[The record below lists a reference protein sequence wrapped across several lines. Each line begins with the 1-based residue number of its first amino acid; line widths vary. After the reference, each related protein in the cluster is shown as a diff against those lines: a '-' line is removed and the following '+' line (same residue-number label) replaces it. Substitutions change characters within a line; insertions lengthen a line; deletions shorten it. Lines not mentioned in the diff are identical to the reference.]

1 LSLDLEFLNKK
12 IIAYFHDPPWKYWI
26 LKNNRTYLIGSEERK
41 KYPENMSAHEA
52 EALELISHIM
62 DHGAEHKPI
71 NIPMEVKQADV
82 LSSSIDRWV
91 ISLLYEEE
99 GEKSRQLVK
108 PGKPVKKNIFAPHL
122 KIDIP
127 EKGFKDDGLKDYIN
141 ELERIAKGVP
151 QELRYHTLYFAA
163 PLLWYR
169 HFDALPPLA
178 DTRVLTHTIFDHAS
192 ASAAMVNILK
202 PSQRWDTPEFTGS
215 IVSIEVLSVQEL
227 ISLSRKTR
235 DLWASS
241 WLSSFI
247 LWKAIEPFVEKYGPD
262 VVLRPELSLNPFY
275 VSWLMNKLSQSN
287 ASSDAMKLIEKLANA
302 YANYEEISS
311 GEYPWISA
319 MSEKVVLLLPEEDA
333 KEIEGEALESV
344 KFGWKE
350 LFDDV
355 IGDSWP
361 SMNEKERE
369 YLKKAGENPPITLN
383 ISSLKVKEIYEEYKE
398 KIESFRSSY
407 GNLPNEKGVTSA
419 QEPSYSTNLEFVH
432 FLKFMLY
439 RINSAR
445 KFKVGYGA
453 SAQLVKALKNYTSNE
468 SYKVCSVCGILP
480 ALFADTGEKIK
491 PIREVKEE
499 EIEDLLCPYCAVK
512 RNLQKFKVLKNSR
525 VPSTSELAMY
535 RYLMIKDFWMKIKP
549 EYAENLCKCYSGD
562 AEACKTVNIKE
573 KDDLEELKKNG
584 GLYYAIIRGDAD
596 FMGSGVWSGLLKKDD
611 GNFYTLKEYILEAVD
626 QSVKE
631 QFQKGDIMGKL
642 DEITQFLVNL
652 DDFLFKEGK
661 GGKGERERIPLT
673 FTYIYALSRALSA
686 QAVIDGKILRE
697 MNAYP
702 VYIGGDDILAISPIF
717 SKDENKPKIIPL
729 EIVKNTRRSFWEW
742 NMESGAGSIDG
753 FKQFRFEES
762 GGRMITDSL
771 RSYGRSYSI
780 YIAHYKD
787 PLPLSLF
794 YSHELLEKKDVAK
807 EKDIAFIAYGR
818 GIGGVEELRPATV
831 PLSKG
836 SKLDYSMFEVIE
848 YLWDKIKYST
858 LSKSVIRD
866 ALELEKYLRGYPSS
880 DGSDGKKRLMEGFL
894 IRLIERN
901 VPTSASGARN
911 EILQKIESI
920 KPWENTCESAK
931 GEAKEMK
938 RCIDAKSEDPGFCG
952 PKAFNVFLALENLRG
967 AE

>member
-1 LSLDLEFLNKK
+1 LTLDLEFLNKK

-52 EALELISHIM
+52 DALELISRIM
-62 DHGAEHKPI
+62 DHGAEHKPL

-108 PGKPVKKNIFAPHL
+108 PERPVKKNIFAPHL

-127 EKGFKDDGLKDYIN
+127 EKGFKEDGLKDYIN
-141 ELERIAKGVP
+141 ELEKIANGVP
-151 QELRYHTLYFAA
+151 QELRYHALYFAA

-202 PSQRWDTPEFTGS
+202 PSQKWDTPEFTGS

-287 ASSDAMKLIEKLANA
+287 ASSDAMGLIEKLAKA
-302 YANYEEISS
+302 YANYEKISP

-333 KEIEGEALESV
+333 EEVKREALKSV
-344 KFGWKE
+344 KSGWKE

-355 IGDSWP
+355 IGDLWP

-369 YLKKAGENPPITLN
+369 YLKEAGENPPITLN
-383 ISSLKVKEIYEEYKE
+383 ISSLKVKDIYEEYK
-398 KIESFRSSY
+398 KKVESFRSSY
-407 GNLPNEKGVTSA
+407 G
-419 QEPSYSTNLEFVH
+419 NLEFVH

-468 SYKVCSVCGILP
+468 SYKVCSVCGTLP
-480 ALFADTGEKIK
+480 ALFADTGKKIK

-512 RNLQKFKVLKNSR
+512 RNLQKFKVPKNSR

-535 RYLMIKDFWMKIKP
+535 RYLESKKLWMKTEP

-562 AEACKTVNIKE
+562 AEACKTANIKG
-573 KDDLEELKKNG
+573 DDLEELKKNG

-631 QFQKGDIMGKL
+631 EFQKGDSGKKL
-642 DEITQFLVNL
+642 DEITQFLVKL
-652 DDFLFKEGK
+652 DDFLFNEGK

-717 SKDENKPKIIPL
+717 SEDENKPKIIPL
-729 EIVKNTRRSFWEW
+729 EIIKSTRRSFWEW
-742 NMESGAGSIDG
+742 NMESGAESIDG

-762 GGRMITDSL
+762 GGRMIADSL

-818 GIGGVEELRPATV
+818 GIGGIEELRPATV
-831 PLSKG
+831 PLSKN

-848 YLWDKIKYST
+848 YLWNKIKDNT

-901 VPTSASGARN
+901 VPTSASGAKS
-911 EILQKIESI
+911 EILQKMESI
-920 KPWENTCESAK
+920 KPWDKTCESAK

-938 RCIDAKSEDPGFCG
+938 RCIDTKSEDPGFCV